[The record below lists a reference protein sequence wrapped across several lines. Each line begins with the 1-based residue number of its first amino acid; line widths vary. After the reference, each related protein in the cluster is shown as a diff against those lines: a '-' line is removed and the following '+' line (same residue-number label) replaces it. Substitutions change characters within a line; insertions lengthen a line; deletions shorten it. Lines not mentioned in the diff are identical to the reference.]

1 MNRAPSPTSTGAW
14 KAGLAAAALAWALPA
29 LMPTAALAQN
39 GTAQNG
45 TAQNGTAQNEPAQPF
60 TGQTTVTEVLLDVL
74 VTDER
79 GNVVVGL
86 EPDDFVIEEN
96 GEPVEI
102 TDAAFYSNR
111 KLLDPGLDANVDR
124 QTQRR
129 YFILFFQEQ
138 QRNNSL
144 PGGILLK
151 RQLEAARDAKQW
163 LRKQTLLDDWI
174 AVVSYD
180 VRLKVHSD
188 FTNDKAALAKAIE
201 SAVTG
206 KDQGMQWPSRAPA
219 TGDISL
225 LYYLPKGDALRDSSE
240 TIYHALATVARAAGE
255 TLGRKNL
262 ILFATGF
269 GELTADGLY
278 KPDVRYFEPMV
289 RTLNDNN
296 VAAYTI
302 EMAPSNFDYQLA
314 SGLNQLAEETG
325 GTYLYNFTRFTT
337 PLRKITTENS
347 GYYLISYRSNH
358 PEGKSGFQRVSVAV
372 RNPEFQVRARAGYAY
387 GDPAALAMP

>member
-1 MNRAPSPTSTGAW
+1 MNREPSIPSALSWTARF
-14 KAGLAAAALAWALPA
+14 AAVALAWALLPV
-29 LMPTAALAQN
+29 AALAQN
-39 GTAQNG
+39 ASS
-45 TAQNGTAQNEPAQPF
+45 EPF

-86 EPDDFVIEEN
+86 EPSDFVIEED
-96 GEPVEI
+96 GQPVDI
-102 TDAAFYSNR
+102 TDAVFYSNR
-111 KLLDPGLDANVDR
+111 KLLEPGDVANVDR
-124 QTQRR
+124 QTQQR

-144 PGGILLK
+144 PGGVLLK

-163 LRKQTLLDDWI
+163 LRKQMLLDDWI

-188 FTNDKAALAKAIE
+188 FTNDKAELAKAVE

-206 KDQGMQWPSRAPA
+206 KDPGTQWPSRAPE

-225 LYYLPKGDALRDSSE
+225 LYYLPKGNDLRDQTD
-240 TIYHALATVARAAGE
+240 TIYHALATVAEAAGK
-255 TLGRKNL
+255 TVGRKNL

-269 GELTADGLY
+269 GDLTEDGLY
-278 KPDVRYFEPMV
+278 KPDVRYFTPMV

-296 VAAYTI
+296 VAAYTV

-314 SGLNQLAEETG
+314 NGLNQLADETG
-325 GTYLYNFTRFTT
+325 GEYLFNFTRFST
-337 PLRKITTENS
+337 PLRRISTENS
-347 GYYLISYRSNH
+347 GYYLISYRSRH
-358 PEGKSGFQRVSVAV
+358 PEGDSGYQTVSVAV
-372 RNPEFQVRARAGYAY
+372 RNPEFEVRARAGYAY
-387 GDPAALAMP
+387 GDPAATALP